1 MQAGPHWG
9 VFVTAAGKPPPH
21 TPAAG
26 AEKGVARVMLSMGQ
40 LRAQRPQRV
49 QRAGSTE
56 KRAGFIF
63 TARNQG

>member
-9 VFVTAAGKPPPH
+9 MGRRFST
-21 TPAAG
+21 AG
-26 AEKGVARVMLSMGQ
+26 AEDGVARVMFIMGQ

-49 QRAGSTE
+49 QREASAVN
-56 KRAGFIF
+56 RAGFIF